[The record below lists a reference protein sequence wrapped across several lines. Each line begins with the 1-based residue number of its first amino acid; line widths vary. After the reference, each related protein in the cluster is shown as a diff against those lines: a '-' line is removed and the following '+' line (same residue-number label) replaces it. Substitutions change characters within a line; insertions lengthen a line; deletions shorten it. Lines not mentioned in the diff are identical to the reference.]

1 MTTTAH
7 TSADPDAPSAPTG
20 RRIGVML
27 PRDLPSHEVL
37 DFARQADS
45 LGFDELW
52 VLEDLGFRGGVAQA
66 AAVLAVTSRITVGIG
81 IAPAAARH
89 AAFAAMEIATLGQL
103 FPGRIVAGLGHG
115 MPAWMRSLGLWPASP
130 LTLLE
135 ETATAVRSVLRG
147 EAVPQGRYVTLEHQE
162 FTELP
167 DVVPPVL
174 LGVRGPRSLGLS
186 GRIADGTLLAEPAPP
201 TYIRAALSHI
211 AATGPHHQLIT
222 YDVAAVS
229 SDSGQALEAVRP
241 GLAYIGEPDWAPH
254 LVDLDFADDLAA
266 LRAQCESPQEFARKL
281 PLTWVDA
288 LSLAG
293 TPEGIRA
300 KIAARHDAG
309 ATSVVLTPVGEDR
322 RSQLEQLAQV
332 Q

>member
-1 MTTTAH
+1 MATTAH
-7 TSADPDAPSAPTG
+7 ISTDPDAPSAPTG

-27 PRDLPSHEVL
+27 PRDLPPHEVL
-37 DFARQADS
+37 QFARQADS

-52 VLEDLGFRGGVAQA
+52 VIEDLGFRGGVAQA
-66 AAVLAVTSRITVGIG
+66 AAVLAATSRITVGIG
-81 IAPAAARH
+81 ITPAAVRH

-147 EAVPQGRYVTLEHQE
+147 EAVPQGRYVTLEHEE

-174 LGVRGPRSLGLS
+174 LGVRGPRSLALS

-201 TYIRAALSHI
+201 TYIRAARSHI
-211 AATGPHHQLIT
+211 SATGPHQLIT

-229 SDSGQALEAVRP
+229 KDSGLALEAVRP

-254 LVDLDFADDLAA
+254 LVGLDFADDLAA
-266 LRAQCESPQEFARKL
+266 LRARCESPQEFARQL

-309 ATSVVLTPVGEDR
+309 ATSVVLTPVGENR
-322 RSQLEQLAQV
+322 LYQLEQLAQV